1 MISGAAISIPK
12 PIAGKPDVTMII
24 HKISTGERG
33 KTEMPLESLNTK
45 PMSRVHAC
53 AIFSANK

>member
-24 HKISTGERG
+24 HKISTGARG
-33 KTEMPLESLNTK
+33 KTEMPLESLKTN
-45 PMSRVHAC
+45 PISRVHA
-53 AIFSANK
+53 